1 MTAQIPREIPGLPP
15 VSASSPLLPRS
26 PAPAR
31 AVPVP
36 SHSPRTAAYRLLTAL
51 LAAAGVALAVLRST
65 PAHALSYFGVQ
76 AGVILAVTMLL
87 SASRTWR
94 GHRALPSWLSG
105 AALLYAVV
113 SALTYHLLLAGTPFS
128 MTALSTPP
136 ERWHTQWITL
146 QLLHTVAPAA
156 AVLDWLCLT
165 QAPRLHLNQATTW
178 LLYPLAYLA
187 FYLTRGAPY
196 LYPFLDPAAHGYR
209 ITLAN
214 ALLLGLATYALAAL
228 LVALDHTRPTPISR
242 HL

>member
-1 MTAQIPREIPGLPP
+1 MTAQIPREIPDLPP
-15 VSASSPLLPRS
+15 VPASPLLPRS

-31 AVPVP
+31 AVLAP
-36 SHSPRTAAYRLLTAL
+36 SHRPGAAVYRLLTAL
-51 LAAAGVALAVLRST
+51 IATAGVALAVLRST

-76 AGVILAVTMLL
+76 ASAILAVTMLL
-87 SASRTWR
+87 SASRAWR
-94 GHRALPSWLSG
+94 GHRVLPSWLTG
-105 AALLYAVV
+105 AALLYALV
-113 SALTYHLLLAGTPFS
+113 SALTYHLLLARTSFS

-156 AVLDWLCLT
+156 ALLDWLCLT
-165 QAPRLHLNQATTW
+165 PAPRLHLHQATTW

-187 FYLTRGAPY
+187 FYLARGAPY

-209 ITLAN
+209 VTLAN
-214 ALLLGLATYALAAL
+214 ALLLGLATYALATL
-228 LVALDHTRPTPISR
+228 LVALDHTRPTPIHR